1 MFPFRLPGL
10 PREAP
15 LPPSTAA
22 TGSEFDREAGAIRP
36 SLSQSVTL
44 PRSLPPAGLPCEALR
59 REPAITGLDWSFAP
73 RPGSGERIA
82 RQNPFGPPPGFRPAS
97 PCPGLDR
104 PVSGL
109 TAVTPGPIRT
119 PPLTGPLARLRACR
133 FPYAFGVNPLRLATA
148 VNSPAR
154 VSRRTVRPRSAPFVL
169 PGYPGFLQGVSLLKS
184 RTVYRRPVS
193 GSFHPPLGVLFS
205 FPSRY

>member
-1 MFPFRLPGL
+1 MIGRRGHN
-10 PREAP
+10 
-15 LPPSTAA
+15 
-22 TGSEFDREAGAIRP
+22 GP

-44 PRSLPPAGLPCEALR
+44 PRGLPPAGLPCEALR
-59 REPAITGLDWSFAP
+59 GEPAITGLDWSFAP

-109 TAVTPGPIRT
+109 TAVTPGPFRPRPSPGT
-119 PPLTGPLARLRACR
+119 KPRLRACR
-133 FPYAFGVNPLRLATA
+133 FPCAFGVEPLRLATA

-154 VSRRTVRPRSAPFVL
+154 FPRRTVRPRSIPLVL
-169 PGYPGFLQGVSLLKS
+169 PGCPGFLRETSLLKG
-184 RTVYRRPVS
+184 RTVCRRPVS